1 MKGSLYTYVET
12 HHIVILN
19 YLYLIIFKTPPP
31 HPPLLFDLIRLCL

>member
-31 HPPLLFDLIRLCL
+31 LLFDLIRLCL